1 LHHVRPRV
9 ATPSTA
15 SRVGYAAHVSTE
27 SAPLGRTGSLVRIGW
42 IYAAALA
49 VCAVVFSWI
58 RAHPLL
64 VVLAGMLAA
73 TAVTYVATLVWR
85 NGSVFDAY
93 WSVVPPLVAL
103 HLTDLGRSFG
113 TPLTTA
119 VLLVVFAWAVRLTLN
134 WAVSWPGL
142 HHEDWRYAMLYE
154 RAPMPRWLV
163 QLLAVDLV
171 PTVVIFL
178 GCIPLWP
185 ALTRG
190 DGELGGIGWLAA
202 AVGLLATAL
211 ELAADEQRRAH
222 AEASPGTLVDM
233 GLWRWSR
240 HPNYLGEIL
249 FWVSLWLFAIAA
261 DPGVWWWTAIG
272 PVAIVTLFL
281 GASIPVMDER
291 SAGRRPGW
299 ADYAARTPALWPR
312 RPRRVE

>member
-1 LHHVRPRV
+1 V
-9 ATPSTA
+9 S
-15 SRVGYAAHVSTE
+15 AH
-27 SAPLGRTGSLVRIGW
+27 SAPIGRTGSLIRIALV
-42 IYAAALA
+42 YALA
-49 VCAVVFSWI
+49 LALCAIVFRTL

-73 TAVTYVATLVWR
+73 TAVTYLATLVWR

-93 WSVVPPLVAL
+93 WSVLPPLVAL
-103 HLTDLGRSFG
+103 QLGDLGGSLA
-113 TPLTTA
+113 TPLGTA

-134 WAVSWPGL
+134 WGVGWPGL
-142 HHEDWRYAMLYE
+142 HHEDWRYAILYE

-163 QLLAVDLV
+163 QLIAVDLL
-171 PTVVIFL
+171 PTLVIFV

-190 DGELGGIGWLAA
+190 DGSLGAVGWLAA
-202 AVGLLATAL
+202 TVGLFASAL

-222 AEASPGTLVDM
+222 AEASPGTLIDM

-261 DPGVWWWTAIG
+261 DPSVWWWTAIG
-272 PVAIVTLFL
+272 PLAIVALFL
-281 GASIPVMDER
+281 GASIPTMDER
-291 SAGRRPGW
+291 SAARRPGW
-299 ADYAARTPALWPR
+299 AEYAARTPAVWPR
-312 RPRRVE
+312 RPRSHERRLP